1 MRQLLS
7 VWKEGSVLITACL
20 LPGFAL
26 EKQNKG
32 LLTLLRERHTKKRSI
47 VPSLVG
53 DC

>member
-7 VWKEGSVLITACL
+7 VWKEGRQEACL